1 MQGRPTF
8 GLVRAFSDG
17 DSIVAEPPVNPPLV
31 DDELLDSYSKSITQA
46 VAKVGPAVVNI
57 RVHGVSRD
65 KRRGSESGGS
75 GSGFVI
81 APDGFILT
89 NSHVVHG
96 AVKME
101 VTLADGRVFDANL
114 VGDDPETDLAVIRI
128 NASQLVHAQF
138 GDSKSVRVG
147 QIAIAIGSPFGF
159 QQTVTAGVVSAL
171 GRSMRS
177 QSGRPIDNVIQ
188 TDAALNPGNSGGPLV
203 NSRGEI
209 IGVNTAIILPA
220 QGICFAI
227 ASNTA
232 EFVTAY
238 RDLRTH
244 GVNDQGISIRGQPD
258 SYVGISARTC
268 SIAFCYN
275 TDNADWWNKICDDVA
290 LALQTSPN
298 LQEIVI
304 ALPSDVDRDGPKAKN
319 GVKKIDWEQ
328 RVRQAA
334 NNKTCSIYD
343 GRRLSGFLDEKYHDL
358 RYEHLGIPFSRL
370 SSAVIMTSCN
380 VVNQVVIG
388 DFKAKGRYD
397 PQHYV
402 SREADNQ
409 LKQLWREAFGSKKGC
424 RLIPVVNDS
433 GVGKTSLLCAFA
445 ESSGVSVPVLLMQAR
460 DCGFHTEDALVR
472 FVMQKLQG
480 VLSPT
485 LQMHEEVALT
495 KAISSLGVLT
505 VVLDGL
511 DEVRNS
517 PNVGR
522 ALKFWLE
529 SAIGRASI
537 LIVSSRPDFWRRCS
551 EKSWERWITPPRSND
566 RSSASTPDEQT
577 TQPENRIL
585 GHALPERFS
594 PDELRLAW
602 NKCGLEDDRVHFSV
616 PVHELVLGPG

>member
-1 MQGRPTF
+1 MKTKNTLQGRQTF

-17 DSIVAEPPVNPPLV
+17 DSIVAEPSVNPPFV

-128 NASQLVHAQF
+128 NTSRLVHAQF

-177 QSGRPIDNVIQ
+177 QSGRLIDNVIQ

-232 EFVTAY
+232 EFVTAWLIKEGII
-238 RDLRTH
+238 RRSWIGVAGQNVPIHRRVVVFHRLAVDH
-244 GVNDQGISIRGQPD
+244 GVLVSGIEPGSPASRAGLREGDVIVTFGGEPVSSIDELHRHL
-258 SYVGISARTC
+258 VAR
-268 SIAFCYN
+268 
-275 TDNADWWNKICDDVA
+275 
-290 LALQTSPN
+290 
-298 LQEIVI
+298 
-304 ALPSDVDRDGPKAKN
+304 
-319 GVKKIDWEQ
+319 
-328 RVRQAA
+328 
-334 NNKTCSIYD
+334 
-343 GRRLSGFLDEKYHDL
+343 
-358 RYEHLGIPFSRL
+358 
-370 SSAVIMTSCN
+370 
-380 VVNQVVIG
+380 VIG
-388 DFKAKGRYD
+388 
-397 PQHYV
+397 
-402 SREADNQ
+402 
-409 LKQLWREAFGSKKGC
+409 
-424 RLIPVVNDS
+424 
-433 GVGKTSLLCAFA
+433 
-445 ESSGVSVPVLLMQAR
+445 VPSQITVIR
-460 DCGFHTEDALVR
+460 HTE
-472 FVMQKLQG
+472 KL
-480 VLSPT
+480 
-485 LQMHEEVALT
+485 
-495 KAISSLGVLT
+495 
-505 VVLDGL
+505 
-511 DEVRNS
+511 
-517 PNVGR
+517 
-522 ALKFWLE
+522 
-529 SAIGRASI
+529 
-537 LIVSSRPDFWRRCS
+537 
-551 EKSWERWITPPRSND
+551 
-566 RSSASTPDEQT
+566 
-577 TQPENRIL
+577 
-585 GHALPERFS
+585 
-594 PDELRLAW
+594 
-602 NKCGLEDDRVHFSV
+602 
-616 PVHELVLGPG
+616 ELVVTPQELAINHQRN